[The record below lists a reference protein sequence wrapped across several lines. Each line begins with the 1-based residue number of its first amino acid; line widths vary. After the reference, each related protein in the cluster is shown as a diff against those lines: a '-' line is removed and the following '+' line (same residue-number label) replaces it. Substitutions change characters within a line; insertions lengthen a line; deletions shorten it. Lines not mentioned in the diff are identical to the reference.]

1 MLIIEKLHMKD
12 NMSESEESIADF
24 ILSLGKDIKKYSTR
38 NIAESTYTSPA
49 TIVRLCKKLDF
60 KGFDDFKEQFLK
72 EIDYLDHQY
81 GKIDVNFPFT
91 PQDNMMKTANKIS
104 QLYEDTIKD
113 SMQLLHHDD
122 LQKAL
127 KLMKYCQSIH
137 IFSFGTVL
145 NLAESFR
152 ERMLKIG
159 KNVIISNNMNYQLY
173 EANCIPKGDIAILIS
188 YSGETEKII
197 QVAKTC
203 LEKKIPMIVI
213 SSFGENT
220 LSKMATCKLAMSTKE
235 SLFQNLGDFST
246 HLSVHLILDVLY
258 STYFLM
264 DYDKNYEIKLKN
276 TTNLESRR
284 HSDNPIIMDNET
296 MFQQDH

>member
-12 NMSESEESIADF
+12 KMSGGEESIADF
-24 ILSLGKDIKKYSTR
+24 ILTLGKSLAKYSTR
-38 NIAESTYTSPA
+38 NIAEATYTSLA
-49 TIVRLCKKLDF
+49 TVVRLCKKLDF
-60 KGFDDFKEQFLK
+60 KGFEDFKEQFLK

-91 PQDNMMKTANKIS
+91 SQDNMMKAANKIS

-127 KLMKYCQSIH
+127 RLIKYSQSIH
-137 IFSFGTVL
+137 MFSFGTSL

-173 EANCIPKGDIAILIS
+173 EVNCIPQGDIAILIS
-188 YSGETEKII
+188 YSGETKKILQI
-197 QVAKTC
+197 ARTC
-203 LEKKIPMIVI
+203 QERKIPMIAI
-213 SSFGENT
+213 SSFGENA
-220 LSKMATCKLAMSTKE
+220 LSQMATCKLVMSTKE

-246 HLSVHLILDVLY
+246 HLSVHLILDILY
-258 STYFLM
+258 ATYFLM
-264 DYDKNYEIKLKN
+264 DYDDNYEKKLKN
-276 TTNLESRR
+276 TTHLESKR
-284 HSDNPIIMDNET
+284 HSDNPIIMDHET
-296 MFQQDH
+296 PFQ